1 MSDQKERIQLNL
13 RLDGHRELYDAVK
26 ARAAETN
33 TSVNQF
39 GINALRASLGWEPI
53 ESASGLRP
61 DQPTPKTE
69 VLEERLAAL
78 EERLALV
85 VNLEERLAALEEQRG
100 KSRKTAA

>member
-26 ARAAETN
+26 VAAAERN

-39 GINALRASLGWEPI
+39 VINALRAALGWEPI
-53 ESASGLRP
+53 ESTPS
-61 DQPTPKTE
+61 PKTE

-85 VNLEERLAALEEQRG
+85 INLESRLAALEEQRG